1 MSSGKGHSP
10 YPRDLSRTLSSTI
23 FYQLNAYEPNAVY
36 SLASA
41 MALASASASASAA
54 VAGCGSSRLAS
65 LASSP
70 RSPSTRIASFSLAS
84 PRLARVASLASPHS
98 PSHRLA
104 SVRLARLTLAS
115 PCLARL
121 MSSLPLA
128 SHRLARPRLAS
139 PGSHRLR
146 ARLSRSPCLLPR
158 LGHRAVCRRRPRCL
172 RHAAFKNLRDR
183 TRSRV
188 SPSTFFSGRMAS
200 PSLNWGRAECF
211 LSPGK

>member
-1 MSSGKGHSP
+1 
-10 YPRDLSRTLSSTI
+10 
-23 FYQLNAYEPNAVY
+23 
-36 SLASA
+36 

-54 VAGCGSSRLAS
+54 VARCGSPRLAS

-172 RHAAFKNLRDR
+172 RHADFKIWRDR
-183 TRSRV
+183 TRRRV
-188 SPSTFFSGRMAS
+188 SPSTFFSGGMAS
-200 PSLNWGRAECF
+200 PSLNWGSIEVVKSGDVSYTRGPRR
-211 LSPGK
+211 SRS

>member
-1 MSSGKGHSP
+1 
-10 YPRDLSRTLSSTI
+10 
-23 FYQLNAYEPNAVY
+23 
-36 SLASA
+36 

-54 VAGCGSSRLAS
+54 VARCGSPRLAS

-121 MSSLPLA
+121 TSSLALA

-139 PGSHRLR
+139 LASPP
-146 ARLSRSPCLLPR
+146 RSPFSLAVPAPSPRPPRRLPPAASLPPTCR
-158 LGHRAVCRRRPRCL
+158 LQKPVS
-172 RHAAFKNLRDR
+172 R
-183 TRSRV
+183 TRSRL
-188 SPSTFFSGRMAS
+188 SPSTFFSGGMAS
-200 PSLNWGRAECF
+200 PSLNWGSIHTPLATTPK
-211 LSPGK
+211 LKNSHIS

>member
-41 MALASASASASAA
+41 LALASASASAA
-54 VAGCGSSRLAS
+54 VARCGSPRLAS

-98 PSHRLA
+98 PSHRFA

-121 MSSLPLA
+121 TSSLALA

-139 PGSHRLR
+139 LASPP
-146 ARLSRSPCLLPR
+146 RSPFSLAVPAPSPRPPRRLPPAASLPPTCRLQNLASPGFSDRLLGHAGSRRLLSPWFGFRAGRLLP
-158 LGHRAVCRRRPRCL
+158 V
-172 RHAAFKNLRDR
+172 
-183 TRSRV
+183 
-188 SPSTFFSGRMAS
+188 
-200 PSLNWGRAECF
+200 
-211 LSPGK
+211 

>member
-1 MSSGKGHSP
+1 MSPGKGHSP

-41 MALASASASASAA
+41 LALASASASASTA

-115 PCLARL
+115 PCLAR
-121 MSSLPLA
+121 
-128 SHRLARPRLAS
+128 PRLAHIAS
-139 PGSHRLR
+139 ALAFLARR
-146 ARLSRSPCLLPR
+146 ACSLASATAPF
-158 LGHRAVCRRRPRCL
+158 
-172 RHAAFKNLRDR
+172 AAGGLAASDMPPSKNLCHR
-183 TRSRV
+183 TRSRD
-188 SPSTFFSGRMAS
+188 SPSNQDFGLEGYSQ
-200 PSLNWGRAECF
+200 
-211 LSPGK
+211 

>member
-1 MSSGKGHSP
+1 
-10 YPRDLSRTLSSTI
+10 
-23 FYQLNAYEPNAVY
+23 
-36 SLASA
+36 

-54 VAGCGSSRLAS
+54 VARCGSPRLAS

-121 MSSLPLA
+121 TSSLALA
-128 SHRLARPRLAS
+128 SHRLLPSPRLAS
-139 PGSHRLR
+139 LASPP
-146 ARLSRSPCLLPR
+146 RSPFSLAVPAPSPRPPRRLPPAASLPPTCRLQNLAPRTHATRRTAKPGFRAGRLLP
-158 LGHRAVCRRRPRCL
+158 V
-172 RHAAFKNLRDR
+172 
-183 TRSRV
+183 
-188 SPSTFFSGRMAS
+188 
-200 PSLNWGRAECF
+200 
-211 LSPGK
+211 

>member
-41 MALASASASASAA
+41 LALASASASAA

-121 MSSLPLA
+121 TSSLALA

-139 PGSHRLR
+139 PRSHRLR

-158 LGHRAVCRRRPRCL
+158 LGHRAVCHRRPRCL
-172 RHAAFKNLRDR
+172 RHAAFKNLCHR
-183 TRSRV
+183 TRARR
-188 SPSTFFSGRMAS
+188 TRISGRKAT
-200 PSLNWGRAECF
+200 PSELG
-211 LSPGK
+211 

>member
-41 MALASASASASAA
+41 LALASASAA

-172 RHAAFKNLRDR
+172 RHAAFKNLRHPHARDSAR
-183 TRSRV
+183 R
-188 SPSTFFSGRMAS
+188 
-200 PSLNWGRAECF
+200 
-211 LSPGK
+211 LSFPVAWLAPV

>member
-1 MSSGKGHSP
+1 MNIVNLIFITLTTPRTPKLDVLPQEGSALSSGKGHSP

-41 MALASASASASAA
+41 LALASASASAA

-121 MSSLPLA
+121 TSSLALA

-139 PGSHRLR
+139 LASPP
-146 ARLSRSPCLLPR
+146 RSPFS
-158 LGHRAVCRRRPRCL
+158 L
-172 RHAAFKNLRDR
+172 R
-183 TRSRV
+183 
-188 SPSTFFSGRMAS
+188 
-200 PSLNWGRAECF
+200 
-211 LSPGK
+211 